1 MSAAAP
7 SAVQK
12 EIPAGMIDLGVGQPS
27 PALLPVEAIAQ
38 AAADCTGRREPGLLA
53 YGIEQGEGRF
63 RAALAEFLAA
73 RTAAPVDPE
82 SLLVTN
88 GASQALDLVCTLF
101 TRAGDAVLVEE
112 PTYFLALKIFAD
124 HRLRVLPLPMDA
136 RGLDLEAAAEALR
149 REQPA
154 LLYTI
159 PTYQNPTGLTL
170 AAERRAALAA
180 LCRESGALL
189 VADEVYHLLAF
200 GAPPPPPLAGSAAAG
215 GVVALGSFS
224 KILAPGL
231 RLGWLQA
238 GPELIAR
245 CVNCGLLDSGGGLN
259 PFASGVVR
267 SAITLGLL
275 DLHLERL
282 RAVYAAR
289 AAALCAALRRH
300 LPPGAAFEAPQ
311 GGFFVWV
318 KLPRG
323 LDSGRLLAAAKARGV
338 EFMPGPRFSCR
349 GALAECLRLSFAFYD
364 IPELEEGAAR
374 LGAAIRAL

>member
-1 MSAAAP
+1 MSGAAPAAA
-7 SAVQK
+7 QK
-12 EIPAGMIDLGVGQPS
+12 EIPAGMIDLGIGQPS
-27 PALLPVEAIAQ
+27 PGLLPVAEIER

-53 YGIEQGEGRF
+53 YGFEQGEGRF
-63 RAALAEFLAA
+63 RAALAAFLAGRCA
-73 RTAAPVDPE
+73 VPVDPGH
-82 SLLVTN
+82 LLVTN

-124 HRLRVLPLPMDA
+124 HRLRLRPLPMDA
-136 RGLDLEAAAEALR
+136 GGLRLDAAAEALR
-149 REQPA
+149 RERPA

-159 PTYQNPTGLTL
+159 PAYQNPTGATL

-200 GAPPPPPLAGSAAAG
+200 GAPPPPPLASLAAAG
-215 GVVALGSFS
+215 GIVSLGSFS

-231 RLGWLQA
+231 RLGWLHA
-238 GPELIAR
+238 GSELIAR
-245 CVNCGLLDSGGGLN
+245 FVNCGLLDSGGGLN

-267 SAITLGLL
+267 SAIALGLL

-289 AAALCAALRRH
+289 AAALCAALRAH
-300 LPPGAAFEAPQ
+300 LPPAAAFEAPR
-311 GGFFVWV
+311 GGFFIWV
-318 KLPRG
+318 KLPAG
-323 LDSGRLLAAAKARGV
+323 IDSGRLLAAAKARGV

-349 GALAECLRLSFAFYD
+349 GALADRLRLSFAFYD
-364 IPELEEGAAR
+364 VPQLEEGAAR
-374 LGAAIRAL
+374 LGAAIRSL